1 MALTDSDNR
10 LKRTPD
16 NDRRVMKS
24 KADRVLVADVMDTD
38 IDKINWAKKN
48 LQENDHTVGM
58 MRDLEKGGLDLSKGE
73 KGITDP
79 EIKDVIS
86 GKITEPTGIHKKK
99 KGWLKKLLD

>member
-16 NDRRVMKS
+16 NDRKVMKS
-24 KADRVLVADVMDTD
+24 KADRVLVADVSDSD
-38 IDKINWAKKN
+38 IKNINWAKKR
-48 LQENDHTVGM
+48 LQNPTTQM
-58 MRDLEKGGLDLSKGE
+58 MRDLEGGGLDLSKGE